1 MRLIDADAFIEYLGL
16 DVEGSR
22 KNNLGAIVTL
32 EDFDRQPSAYNVDR
46 VMEQLEVNSM
56 YAQGEVAPLVL
67 LDDAIKIVKSGG
79 IE

>member
-16 DVEGSR
+16 DAEGSR

-46 VMEQLEVNSM
+46 VMEQLEANSM
-56 YAQGEVAPLVL
+56 FVQGEVAPFVL
-67 LDDAIKIVKSGG
+67 LDDAVEIVKSGSL
-79 IE
+79 E

>member
-1 MRLIDADAFIEYLGL
+1 MLTRLLNISDQMQQAQE
-16 DVEGSR
+16 

-56 YAQGEVAPLVL
+56 FAQGEVAPLVL